1 MSPRA
6 IVIDSGSGFT
16 KAGFGGDRQPLRVF
30 PTAIQYP
37 TRTKENRNTDIWMT
51 TYNVGH
57 AVDPNYEGLNQPLYP
72 IRAGGVITNWQDA
85 DRIWN
90 YALAEL
96 GASIPLSHHPIIMT
110 EPLHLSPSQRMTM
123 VSHVFEYFS
132 APAYYTASP
141 VLLSTY
147 AANLPIALV
156 IDSGYAGTSTLPV
169 YDHAPIRNHARRHDV
184 AGQAIDDW
192 LQQAL
197 TNEVGLELPSN
208 GAWDDVLWLAK
219 TERCRVAKDFEE
231 GVMRWKNMV
240 DDRGEEEIWDL
251 PDGMK
256 VKLDTPL
263 GLRAGEVSFNPSM
276 LGLDAGGN
284 TMFPGFG
291 ARLKCELE
299 RLFAEGTTINVISP
313 RNRAYSAW
321 VGGSIMSELSTFE
334 RMCVMRAEY
343 EEVGPEIAN
352 KKFL

>member
-1 MSPRA
+1 MS
-6 IVIDSGSGFT
+6 DSGSDHLLT
-16 KAGFGGDRQPLRVF
+16 
-30 PTAIQYP
+30 ISH
-37 TRTKENRNTDIWMT
+37 T

-57 AVDPNYEGLNQPLYP
+57 AVNPNYEGLNRPLYP
-72 IRAGGVITNWQDA
+72 VRAGGVVTNWQDA

-123 VSHVFEYFS
+123 VSHVFEYLS
-132 APAYYTASP
+132 APAYHTASP
-141 VLLSTY
+141 ALLSTY

-169 YDHAPIRNHARRHDV
+169 YDHAPNRNHARRHDV

-219 TERCRVAKDFEE
+219 TERCRVVKDFEE
-231 GVMRWKNMV
+231 GLMQWKNMV
-240 DDRGEEEIWDL
+240 DDGGEEEIWDL

-256 VKLDTPL
+256 VRLDTPL

-276 LGLDAGGN
+276 LGLDVGGLQHDAFDVIMKCVQGRRESLCQNILLAGGN

-299 RLFAEGTTINVISP
+299 RLFGEGTTINIISP

-321 VGGSIMSELSTFE
+321 VGGSMLSELSTFE
-334 RMCVMRAEY
+334 RMCVTRAEY
-343 EEVGPEIAN
+343 EEAGPEIAN
-352 KKFL
+352 KRFL